1 MNRGAALLLPG
12 EGRRVDVRPGRAMLA
27 AFAGLLWLT
36 VHSAILARAGVAGL
50 PFDPLLPLVAAF
62 ALGGRRVEAWV
73 LALLLGYFADFFGG
87 VPSGRTMLRYALVV
101 LMALPLHGRVVLR
114 DRVMPILGVGVFTAV
129 AGTALLV
136 FLTLMGAEV
145 DADWAKL
152 PAESLG
158 TSAAAFICWPL
169 YRRIAGWEADRTRR
183 APRIGR

>member
-12 EGRRVDVRPGRAMLA
+12 EGRRVDVRPGRAVFA
-27 AFAGLLWLT
+27 AGAGLFWL
-36 VHSAILARAGVAGL
+36 VLHSTLLARVGVVGL

-62 ALGGRRVEAWV
+62 ALGGRRAEAWI

-87 VPSGRTMLRYALVV
+87 VPSGRTMLRYSLVV
-101 LMALPLHGRVVLR
+101 LMAVPLHGRVVLR
-114 DRVMPILGVGVFTAV
+114 DRLVPVVGVGVFTAV

-136 FLTLMGAEV
+136 LLTLMGAEV

-158 TSAAAFICWPL
+158 TSAAAFLCWPL
-169 YRRIAGWEADRTRR
+169 YRRIAGWENDRTRR
-183 APRIGR
+183 APRVRR